1 MNYTDI
7 IVEKKAPAV
16 WVTLNKPSRKNALGN
31 QSFLDLSHLLDEIE
45 KDPMIVAVV
54 FKGSGDSF
62 CAGIDLKD
70 AAGSPDPLV
79 RADFKRLSEGVF
91 KRLLRSDKILI
102 SLINGICM
110 AGGLE
115 LALVCDFRIADEN
128 IKIGDGHIR
137 TGLIPNGGGSQLLP
151 RLIGI
156 PKSKE
161 LLLTGEL
168 ISGKEAERIG
178 LVNRAVPADK
188 LDETVAVYIAKFADK
203 PPLTLAAMKTVIDR
217 GMETSLE
224 SGLMLEYQS
233 VKVLENT
240 EDFKESMSAFMEK
253 RKPVYK
259 GK

>member
-1 MNYTDI
+1 MDYSDI
-7 IVEKKAPAV
+7 TVEKKAPAV
-16 WVTLNKPSRKNALGN
+16 WITLNKPNRKNALGT
-31 QSFLDLSHLLDEIE
+31 QSFLDLSRVLDDIE
-45 KDPMIVAVV
+45 KDPTLVAVV

-79 RADFKRLSEGVF
+79 RSDFKKLSEGIF
-91 KRLLRSDKILI
+91 KRIGNSNKILI
-102 SLINGICM
+102 ALINGVCM

-115 LALVCDFRIADEN
+115 LALLCDIRIADEN
-128 IKIGDGHIR
+128 AKIGDGHIR

-156 PKSKE
+156 AKAKE
-161 LLLTGEL
+161 LLLTGDL
-168 ISGKEAERIG
+168 INGKEAERFGI
-178 LVNRAVPADK
+178 VNRAVPADK
-188 LDETVAVYIAKFADK
+188 LEETVNGFIGKFADK
-203 PPLTLAAMKTVIDR
+203 PPLALAAMKTVIDR

-224 SGLMLEYQS
+224 AGLKLEYQA

-240 EDFKESMSAFMEK
+240 EDFKESMAAFVEK
-253 RKPVYK
+253 RRPVYK